1 MDVRRHGRWITI
13 VAVATM
19 VAAACGNG
27 TKKSTTATTAQT
39 ATSESSTTAAE
50 SSTTVAGETTTTVAA
65 GQVAGTTSTTAKKGS
80 TATTAKSNVITKATA
95 APPKVG
101 GIAQV
106 TTTASTAPAEPPQPG
121 GTFTALLAAEG
132 NGFDPSFSTG
142 SIGGTDPLK
151 LFAVYDALVYADGA
165 SGGVVP
171 QTAQSMTTSDAITWN
186 LKIRPGIKFTDN
198 TAYDAAAVKYNWD
211 RCAND
216 ASLACSQAPTLKTWK
231 YDVAAGDPLTLVI
244 TLPSANGQFPRIIS
258 IGSGGLSAVAS
269 PTWLKAA
276 GTRDAVLNQK
286 PVGAGPFLL
295 DQWVKDSFI
304 AFNRN
309 PNYWNAPK
317 PYIDRLVFR
326 PVTDEQQRV
335 NSFKAG
341 EADAIYLTNPTFV
354 PDLQKNFPVA
364 SVASIN
370 SSIMEINVKHA
381 PFNDANIRKA
391 IYMAID
397 LDQLN
402 KTIFGGALE
411 TPKGFFP
418 SNLAYSDPSLQ
429 FAPYDL
435 TKAQALVDDWIAN
448 KNGGKDLVFTWTC
461 SNSGVTPAVAQLV
474 QSMVQKLKH
483 VTMNLNIE
491 SVVQNTND
499 IRSGN
504 FDIVGTVIT
513 GVDPEPQFF
522 QTVQTNGT
530 RQQSAGYSNA
540 SVDKAIADSR
550 AALDANARVA
560 ALKNLQSLL
569 LQDIP
574 DFIMYRTPTF
584 WPNKSNIT
592 DLAFFDEGGLL
603 SDRLWIKSHG

>member
-1 MDVRRHGRWITI
+1 VAF
-13 VAVATM
+13 VAVTAL
-19 VAAACGNG
+19 VAVACGNG
-27 TKKSTTATTAQT
+27 SKKSSTATTATTA
-39 ATSESSTTAAE
+39 ASESTTSPAE
-50 SSTTVAGETTTTVAA
+50 SSTTVAGETTTTAAAA
-65 GQVAGTTSTTAKKGS
+65 GQVGATTTTTAKK
-80 TATTAKSNVITKATA
+80 TATTSKSNIVTKATA

-106 TTTASTAPAEPPQPG
+106 TTTASTAPSEPPQAG

-171 QTAQSMTTSDAITWN
+171 QTAASMTTADAITWN
-186 LKIRPGIKFTDN
+186 LKIRPGIKFTDG

-231 YDVAAGDPLTLVI
+231 YDVAAGDPLTLAI
-244 TLPSANGQFPRIIS
+244 TLPSPNGQFPRIIS

-276 GTRDAVLNQK
+276 GSRDNVLNQK
-286 PVGAGPFLL
+286 PVGAGPFTLE
-295 DQWVKDSFI
+295 QWTKDSSISFV
-304 AFNRN
+304 RN
-309 PNYWNAPK
+309 PNYWNSPK
-317 PYIDRLVFR
+317 PYLDRLVFK

-335 NSFKAG
+335 NSFKVG
-341 EADAIYLTNPTFV
+341 EANAIYLTNPTFI
-354 PDLQKNFPVA
+354 PDLQKNFPIA
-364 SVASIN
+364 SVPSIN

-381 PFNDANIRKA
+381 PFNDPNIRKA

-418 SNLAYSDPSLQ
+418 SNLPYSDPSLQ
-429 FAPYDL
+429 FPGVDL

-474 QSMVQKLKH
+474 QQMVQRLKH
-483 VTMNLNIE
+483 VTMNLNVE

-530 RQQSAGYSNA
+530 RQQAAGYSNP

-550 AALDANARVA
+550 AALDPNARIA
-560 ALKNLQSLL
+560 ALKNLQGLL
-569 LQDIP
+569 LQDMP
-574 DFIMYRTPTF
+574 DYVMYRQPAF
-584 WPNKSNIT
+584 WPSQPNVR
-592 DLAFFDEGGLL
+592 DLSFFDEGGLL
-603 SDRLWIKSHG
+603 SDRVWIKTH